1 MFLHN
6 RERWNFYP
14 ILCRLRSSQTMMF
27 SSKVGFSRSVCA
39 LRKFPVWRYT
49 SMDNNKSKES
59 VPVCELLCAVREGDQ
74 EAFSVLLLRYRPL
87 IDRAVNRFSTEL
99 YGEESREDMRQEAM
113 AAFYDA
119 IRSYRIDQEKV
130 EFGLYAKV
138 CIGNRL
144 ISHLRR
150 ELRQQGL
157 LSLDNAT
164 AERVLGADGDLLSL
178 LIEEEEANA
187 LSKSIKE
194 TLSCYEYAVFSLY
207 MKGKT
212 SAEIA
217 DALGKTAKSIDNA
230 IARIRKK
237 LKNLLQDRL

>member
-1 MFLHN
+1 M
-6 RERWNFYP
+6 
-14 ILCRLRSSQTMMF
+14 
-27 SSKVGFSRSVCA
+27 CA
-39 LRKFPVWRYT
+39 VRKFPSLAVYIMNNPG
-49 SMDNNKSKES
+49 SKDNVS
-59 VPVCELLCAVREGDQ
+59 VHELLNAVRCGDQ
-74 EAFSVLLLRYRPL
+74 NAFSVLVSLYRPL
-87 IDRAVNRFSTEL
+87 IDRAVNRFSQKL

-119 IRSYRIDQEKV
+119 IRTYRADQEKV

-150 ELRQQGL
+150 EQRQQGL
-157 LSLDNAT
+157 LSLD
-164 AERVLGADGDLLSL
+164 EVSVEEMLGADDDLLSL
-178 LIEEEEANA
+178 VIEAEEAEE
-187 LSKSIKE
+187 LFCSVRE
-194 TLSCYEYAVFSLY
+194 TLSRYEYHVFSHY
-207 MKGKT
+207 IKGKT

-217 DALGKTAKSIDNA
+217 DILGKSVKSIDNA

>member
-1 MFLHN
+1 MN
-6 RERWNFYP
+6 N
-14 ILCRLRSSQTMMF
+14 
-27 SSKVGFSRSVCA
+27 SRSKDNA
-39 LRKFPVWRYT
+39 PVQ
-49 SMDNNKSKES
+49 
-59 VPVCELLCAVREGDQ
+59 ELLDAVRCGDQ
-74 EAFSVLLLRYRPL
+74 NAFAVLVSLYRPL
-87 IDRAVNRFSTEL
+87 IDRAVNRFSQKL

-119 IRSYRIDQEKV
+119 IRTYRADQEKV

-157 LSLDNAT
+157 LSLD
-164 AERVLGADGDLLSL
+164 EVGVESLLGADGDLLSL
-178 LIEEEEANA
+178 VIEEEESES
-187 LSKSIKE
+187 LFRSVKE
-194 TLSCYEYAVFSLY
+194 TLSRYEYDVFSHY
-207 MKGKT
+207 IKGKT
-212 SAEIA
+212 SGEIA
-217 DALGKTAKSIDNA
+217 FVLGKSSKSIDNA